1 MADREK
7 VMILRSVIRFADW
20 TLGID
25 TEPGASGPVH
35 EIECTTCGE
44 VSDSAEERT
53 SPEEWALG
61 HTGRTP
67 EHRGYRAIT
76 TSFLRVTPAPGN
88 PYANQADALPGPPE

>member
-1 MADREK
+1 
-7 VMILRSVIRFADW
+7 MILRSVIKFADW
-20 TLGID
+20 TLGTD

-44 VSDSAEERT
+44 VSDSADERT
-53 SPEEWALG
+53 NPEEWALG

-88 PYANQADALPGPPE
+88 PYANQTGAPPRTT